1 MDPIGK
7 TPAIH
12 RRPTLGRRLDSIA
25 RACFPA
31 GCTVVLMMLT
41 LAPFG
46 FADQS
51 QLLPAVALTC
61 VWFWSV
67 YRPLQMPAAV
77 VFAIGL
83 LLDLL
88 GYLPLG
94 VGVLTLL
101 AAHAVAMRLRRMLVK
116 RSFLLVWLMFVVVA
130 AGGAAMM
137 WALTCGL
144 VLRLLAPAPAIFQA
158 VLTIALYPA
167 IAILF
172 VHAHRTVADP
182 ARA

>member
-1 MDPIGK
+1 MDAIGK

-12 RRPTLGRRLDSIA
+12 PRPTLGRRLDATA
-25 RACFPA
+25 RAGFPA
-31 GCTVVLMMLT
+31 ICTIFLMLLT
-41 LAPFG
+41 LTPFG
-46 FADQS
+46 FADQA
-51 QLLPAVALTC
+51 QLLPAITLTC
-61 VWFWSV
+61 VWFWSL
-67 YRPLQMPAAV
+67 YRPLQMPALL

-101 AAHAVAMRLRRMLVK
+101 ATHGIAFRLRRVLVK
-116 RSFLLVWLMFVVVA
+116 QSFLVVWLVFVLVA
-130 AGGAAMM
+130 AGGAALM
-137 WALTCGL
+137 WALSC
-144 VLRLLAPAPAIFQA
+144 VLFYRLLVPAPAVFQA

-172 VHAHRTVADP
+172 VRAHRTVADP

>member
-1 MDPIGK
+1 MDQIGK
-7 TPAIH
+7 VPAIH
-12 RRPTLGRRLDSIA
+12 PRPTIGRRLDATA
-25 RACFPA
+25 RAAFPA
-31 GCTVVLMMLT
+31 GCTVVLMLLT
-41 LAPFG
+41 LTPFG
-46 FADQS
+46 FADQA
-51 QLLPAVALTC
+51 QLLPAIALTS
-61 VWFWSV
+61 VWFWSL
-67 YRPLQMPAAV
+67 YRPLQMPPFV

-101 AAHAVAMRLRRMLVK
+101 AAHGVAVRLRRALIN
-116 RSFLLVWLMFVVVA
+116 RSFMVVWLVFVVIA
-130 AGGAAMM
+130 AGGAALM
-137 WALTCGL
+137 WALTCVL
-144 VLRLLAPAPAIFQA
+144 YLRLLAPAPAVFQA

-172 VHAHRTVADP
+172 VRAHRTVADP